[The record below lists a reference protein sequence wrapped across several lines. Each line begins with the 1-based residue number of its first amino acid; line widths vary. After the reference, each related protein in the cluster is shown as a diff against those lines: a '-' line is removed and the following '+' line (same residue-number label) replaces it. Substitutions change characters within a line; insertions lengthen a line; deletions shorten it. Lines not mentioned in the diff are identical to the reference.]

1 MKRIYL
7 FAATVMTA
15 VCVQAQHI
23 AATGDA
29 YMAGKLSVE
38 DLNGT
43 ARYVGMGGALDAL
56 GADISTI
63 GSNPAGIGLFRK
75 SSVSGTFGVV
85 SQSDG
90 KTFADGSQ
98 TNASIDQFGFVFSTR
113 SGEKGFLNFAFNY
126 HKSRNF
132 DYVLSAANALT
143 NGSSQNNQT
152 VIKYLNGEIDRG
164 LPETQLDILYED
176 NLVFKTEINPETGL
190 EEEKVYNYE
199 YDNYEFDRAHT
210 GYIGEYD
217 FNLSGNI
224 NNRVYLG
231 LTVGFNSVH
240 YEGYSEYF
248 ESADPN
254 GPHWATKDPNE
265 RSVLISDNQKIS
277 GYGINVKAGIIF
289 RPIEESPLR
298 IGASV
303 SSPTFYRLTMDNYTT
318 IGTNV
323 DAISASED
331 FRFNTPWKFA
341 LSAGYTVGSQLALG
355 ASYEYTDYS
364 TCDMRMIDGH
374 HYNYEWATEYDKS
387 SSDHVMKY
395 QIGKTL
401 KGSSTFKVGA
411 ELKPSKNVALR
422 VGYNYVTAVYRK
434 DAVRDQT
441 ILSPG
446 VYYASTTD
454 YTNWGDTHRLTAG
467 AGFTFDKL
475 RLDLAYQYQTRKGDF
490 YPFMKYYTAP
500 EYNLTNECSAVQV
513 KDDRH
518 HFMATLTYT
527 F

>member
-1 MKRIYL
+1 
-7 FAATVMTA
+7 
-15 VCVQAQHI
+15 
-23 AATGDA
+23 
-29 YMAGKLSVE
+29 
-38 DLNGT
+38 
-43 ARYVGMGGALDAL
+43 MGGALDAL

-75 SSVSGTFGVV
+75 SSVSGSFGIV
-85 SQSDG
+85 SQGGG
-90 KTFADGSQ
+90 KTFAEGSK
-98 TNASIDQFGFVFSTR
+98 TNASVDQAGFVIATR
-113 SGEKGFLNFAFNY
+113 SGRQGFLNFAFNY

-132 DYVLSAANALT
+132 NYVLSAANRLT
-143 NGSSQNNQT
+143 NGSSQNLQT
-152 VIKYLNGEIDRG
+152 VLKDVNGRLAEG
-164 LPETQLDILYED
+164 LPYSQLDLLYVN
-176 NLVFKTEINPETGL
+176 NLTVETAIDTVTG
-190 EEEKVYNYE
+190 EKYEKAVNYPF
-199 YDNYEFDRAHT
+199 DKYEFDRAHT

-217 FNLSGNI
+217 FNISGNI

-231 LTVGFNSVH
+231 LTVGLNSVH
-240 YEGYSEYF
+240 YHGYSEYF
-248 ESADPN
+248 ESLEPGSPYWADRNPN
-254 GPHWATKDPNE
+254 Y
-265 RSVLISDNQKIS
+265 RSVLISDDQKIS
-277 GYGINVKAGIIF
+277 GYGVNVKAGIIF
-289 RPIEESPLR
+289 RPFEESPFR
-298 IGASV
+298 IGATV

-323 DAISASED
+323 ASVTASED
-331 FRFNTPWKFA
+331 FRFHTPWKFG
-341 LSAGYTVGSQLALG
+341 LSVGHTIGSQLALG

-364 TCDMRMIDGH
+364 TCDMRVIDG
-374 HYNYEWATEYDKS
+374 YRYDYEWGTEYQTS

-411 ELKPSKNVALR
+411 ELKPSKNIALR
-422 VGYNYVTAVYRK
+422 MGYNYVTAVYRK

-490 YPFMKYYTAP
+490 YPFMKSYTGSYIDDGTNQ
-500 EYNLTNECSAVQV
+500 EVFITNECSPV
-513 KDDRH
+513 KVNDNRH
-518 HFMATLTYT
+518 QLIATLTYT